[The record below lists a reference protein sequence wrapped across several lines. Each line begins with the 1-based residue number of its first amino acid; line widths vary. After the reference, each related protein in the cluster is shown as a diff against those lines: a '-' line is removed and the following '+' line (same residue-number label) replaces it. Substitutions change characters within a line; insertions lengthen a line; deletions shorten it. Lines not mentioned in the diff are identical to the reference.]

1 MKMKIIEAHFGK
13 DSAAQPLEQGSLVR
27 SRKLLSGTVTGWK
40 FLEIAER
47 GNVRVTGKVNVPV
60 KQIGVFIVSVGKW
73 YKLYIDNKLL
83 WLHSDYVLPEYLW
96 DVSQDDS
103 GMTQDATNGNILQV
117 NLLTPVNILVQ
128 QDDT

>member
-1 MKMKIIEAHFGK
+1 MKIIETHSCR
-13 DSAAQPLEQGSLVR
+13 DPAAQHLEQGSLVR

-47 GNVRVTGKVNVPV
+47 GNVRVIGKVNVPIG
-60 KQIGVFIVSVGKW
+60 QIGVFIISVGKW
-73 YKLYIDNKLL
+73 YKLHIDDKLL
-83 WLHSDYVLPEYLW
+83 WLHANNVLPEHLW
-96 DVSQDDS
+96 DVPQDDS

-117 NLLTPVNILVQ
+117 NLLTPVNNLVQ

>member
-1 MKMKIIEAHFGK
+1 MKIIETHSCR
-13 DSAAQPLEQGSLVR
+13 DPAAQSLEQGSLVR

-47 GNVRVTGKVNVPV
+47 GNVRVIGKVNVPIG
-60 KQIGVFIVSVGKW
+60 QIGVFIVSVGKW
-73 YKLYIDNKLL
+73 YKLHIDDKLL
-83 WLHSDYVLPEYLW
+83 WLHANNVLPEHLW
-96 DVSQDDS
+96 DVPQDDP

>member
-1 MKMKIIEAHFGK
+1 MKITEAHSCRGG
-13 DSAAQPLEQGSLVR
+13 AVEPIEPGTLVR

-47 GNVRVTGKVNVPV
+47 RNIRVIGKVNVP
-60 KQIGVFIVSVGKW
+60 IGQVGIFIVSVGKW
-73 YKLYIDNKLL
+73 YKLHIDDKLL
-83 WLHSDYVLPEYLW
+83 WLHANNVIPEHLW

-103 GMTQDATNGNILQV
+103 GMIRDATNGNILQV

-128 QDDT
+128 QDGT